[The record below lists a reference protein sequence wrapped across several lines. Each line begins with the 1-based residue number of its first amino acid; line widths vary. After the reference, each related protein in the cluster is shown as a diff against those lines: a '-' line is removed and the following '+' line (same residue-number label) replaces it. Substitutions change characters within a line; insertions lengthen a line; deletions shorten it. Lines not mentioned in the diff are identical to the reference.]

1 MSERSVRLLL
11 PMDAACAVVVV
22 VGWADRRVIFEKFHV
37 EMVLH
42 AIYATREREDTFSVG
57 QTALS

>member
-11 PMDAACAVVVV
+11 PMDAACAVV

-42 AIYATREREDTFSVG
+42 AIYATRERADTFYLG